1 MHYFRPHSLD
11 EALARLA
18 EFDDARPIAG
28 GATLVAMMNADL
40 LTPSALVSLAAIAE
54 LAGICESA
62 DGIVIGAMT
71 RHAVVAA
78 DPRLHGD
85 MAVVRLAAA
94 EIGHPAIRAVGTIG
108 GSIAHADPAADYPTA
123 LTAAGAT
130 IEILGPPGRRRIPA
144 TEFFED
150 FYTTALADGELIT
163 AVHLPTPRSDGTAVY
178 RKVARSDGDFAIA
191 SVAFSGL
198 IAEGRCREARI
209 VVGGCGATPIRS
221 DAVDAMLVGASPG
234 DRSLN
239 DAAHALAT
247 ACDPM
252 DDVRGSADYRR
263 LLVRRLLPQVF
274 ADAFGPGL
282 ARPE

>member
-1 MHYFRPHSLD
+1 MQYFRPQSLD

-40 LTPSALVSLAAIAE
+40 LAPAALVSLAAIEE
-54 LAGICESA
+54 LAGICVSA

-78 DPRLHGD
+78 EQRLHGD
-85 MAVVRLAAA
+85 LAIVRLAAA

-123 LTAAGAT
+123 LTAAGAA
-130 IEILGPPGRRRIPA
+130 IEILGHDGRRRVA
-144 TEFFED
+144 AAAFFED
-150 FYTTALADGELIT
+150 FYTTALAEGELII
-163 AVHLPTPRSDGTAVY
+163 AVHVPVPRDDGVAVY
-178 RKVARSDGDFAIA
+178 RKIARSDGDFAIA
-191 SVAFSGL
+191 SIAFSG
-198 IAEGRCREARI
+198 AFDGARCRDARV
-209 VVGGCGATPIRS
+209 VVGGCGPTPIHS
-221 DAVDAMLVGASPG
+221 EAVDAMLVAASPG
-234 DRSLN
+234 DACVD
-239 DAAHALAT
+239 DAAAALAA

-252 DDVRGSADYRR
+252 DDVRGSAAYRR

-274 ADAFGPGL
+274 ADAL
-282 ARPE
+282 AASKNRSQ